1 MISLFLN
8 LPGWATVIP
17 PVALLLL
24 CAPAVAIFVPP
35 KWWPLAFGAVA
46 LLAACWLGL
55 LVARGFYQRG
65 KADCDAA
72 HASAATQQQGADQA
86 RTDQADAAN
95 AATQAGAHTIE
106 RHYSEK
112 VREIYRD
119 RPAGPCLD
127 ADGLRRIREADAA
140 LAGAAAGNSPRGLL
154 PSAAADKGDGSGGS

>member
-1 MISLFLN
+1 MISVFLN

-24 CAPAVAIFVPP
+24 CPLLAVIVPP
-35 KWWPLAFGAVA
+35 KLWPLALGAVA
-46 LLAACWLGL
+46 RLAACGLGL

-72 HASAATQQQGADQA
+72 HAEAATKQQGADQS